1 MWSNGVGQN
10 RETDE
15 EHDQDCVEEGFHLAR
30 VKVDKDG
37 LGMQNCCI
45 NIWDGSELE
54 LAWFKKNSSYFENNF
69 STFLLSAISN
79 ASAFIERDVLHWVN
93 FLVT

>member
-1 MWSNGVGQN
+1 MAWHMLSIPNNCSILWSNGVGQN

-15 EHDQDCVEEGFHLAR
+15 EYDEDCVEEGFQLAR

-37 LGMQNCCI
+37 KRGREALRMANCCI

-54 LAWFKKNSSYFENNF
+54 LA
-69 STFLLSAISN
+69 
-79 ASAFIERDVLHWVN
+79 
-93 FLVT
+93 